1 MSVPRGARL
10 LLIGDNGAGKSTLL
24 RVLAGRHIH
33 PEGAALI
40 CGRPAYHDTRLGAV
54 RTHVDREWGR
64 FVLGLAAKAVAF
76 WEQGCLEVRQQRGGS
91 GEVPTG

>member
-54 RTHVDREWGR
+54 RTHVDREWGAR
-64 FVLGLAAKAVAF
+64 SVAF
-76 WEQGCLEVRQQRGGS
+76 GGYGVGYSADIGVGEMMATEQVCAL
-91 GEVPTG
+91 